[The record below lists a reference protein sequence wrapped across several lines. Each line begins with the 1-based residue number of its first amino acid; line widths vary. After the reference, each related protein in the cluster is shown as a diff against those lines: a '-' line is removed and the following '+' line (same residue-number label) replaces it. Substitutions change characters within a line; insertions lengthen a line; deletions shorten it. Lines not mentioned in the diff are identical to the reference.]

1 MSAALELHVPVAGV
15 AVACGDEVLSAVGLG
30 SCVAVMLHDPVRGVA
45 GMAHVLLPDTTLT
58 RDTGRPGKCANSAIP
73 HLVELMQ
80 AAGAG
85 RALVARIA
93 GGAAMFAA
101 LAPGGVNMGER
112 NAEAVRNALATA
124 GIPVVGEDVGGEHG
138 RSVYFHVATGVVEV
152 ISLRLGRRVL

>member
-1 MSAALELHVPVAGV
+1 MPAALELHVPVAGV

-30 SCVAVMLHDPVRGVA
+30 SCVAVMVHDPVRGIA

-58 RDTGRPGKCANSAIP
+58 RDTGRPGKCANSAVP
-73 HLVELMQ
+73 HLIELMQ
-80 AAGAG
+80 EAGAG
-85 RALVARIA
+85 RGLVARIA

>member
-1 MSAALELHVPVAGV
+1 MPAALELHVPVAGV

-30 SCVAVMLHDPVRGVA
+30 SCVAVMVHDPVRGIA

-73 HLVELMQ
+73 HLIELMQ
-80 AAGAG
+80 EAGAG
-85 RALVARIA
+85 RGLVARIA

-112 NAEAVRNALATA
+112 NAEAVRTALASA

>member
-1 MSAALELHVPVAGV
+1 MPAALELHVPVAGV

-30 SCVAVMLHDPVRGVA
+30 SCVAVMVHDPVRGIA
-45 GMAHVLLPDTTLT
+45 GMAHVLLPDTALT
-58 RDTGRPGKCANSAIP
+58 RDTGRPGKCAKNACP
-73 HLVELMQ
+73 KLLELIEE
-80 AAGAG
+80 AGAG
-85 RALVARIA
+85 PGLVARIA

-112 NAEAVRNALATA
+112 NADAVRAALATA

>member
-1 MSAALELHVPVAGV
+1 MPAALELHVPVAGV
-15 AVACGDEVLSAVGLG
+15 AVAGGDEVLSAVGLG
-30 SCVAVMLHDPVRGVA
+30 SCVAVMLHDPVHGVA

-58 RDTGRPGKCANSAIP
+58 RDTRRPGKCANSAIP
-73 HLVELMQ
+73 HLMELMQ
-80 AAGAG
+80 EAGAG
-85 RALVARIA
+85 RGLVARIA

-112 NAEAVRNALATA
+112 NAEAVRAALATA